1 MTASGTAP
9 PAGRERTPGDDRRYD
24 RLTLGVLAV
33 VAVAIAVIFRGYGVS
48 WDEPVQNTYGKMSLS
63 YYLTLGADQSS
74 FKYLNLF
81 WYGALFDTLA
91 AAANR
96 VLPFAEYDTRHLLNG
111 IVGLIG
117 LAGTWHLARTLG
129 GARAGFIAVLL
140 LALTPLW
147 FGNSFINP
155 KDIPFATAMTWA
167 TAFLVAMARELP
179 RWRWADVAG
188 FGVAGGAALGT
199 RIGGLI
205 IIAYLVA
212 MFAAF
217 LPLRLM
223 DRRALAPTMRELTGF
238 IPPAV
243 AAIAIALAV
252 MYLCWPWA
260 QHNPI
265 SGPLTA
271 FRSFSRF
278 PIWLEYP
285 FFGAIIESTNVP
297 PTYIPGML
305 AVMLPELTI
314 AAAIAALLFGL
325 SGLLPGRGT
334 WLGRLPYLI
343 LALVIVFPPA
353 YAAATRAVL
362 FDGIRHM
369 LFVVPPLTVAA
380 ALAIDRIWSAHPIG
394 RAAMLGFLL
403 ATTVAQ
409 AILLVR
415 SHPYQYL
422 VFNLASGGV
431 AGAAGRFELDY
442 WGVSFR
448 EAVALMQER
457 LSRADAK
464 PVAGRPW
471 RVSVCGPE
479 ATAELFFPPN
489 FVLWPRQRIV
499 EADFHITHTRYQ
511 CPLGPYLTS
520 APELAVVR
528 RFDTPLAYVYDLRE
542 HNRRPYLP
550 NPPAP

>member
-1 MTASGTAP
+1 MTASALESSAT
-9 PAGRERTPGDDRRYD
+9 DDRRYD
-24 RLTLGVLAV
+24 RLALAVLAV
-33 VAVAIAVIFRGYGVS
+33 LAIAIAVIFRGYGIS
-48 WDEPVQNTYGKMSLS
+48 WDEPVQNAYGKMSLN

-74 FKYLNLF
+74 FKYLNLY

-91 AAANR
+91 AAANKF
-96 VLPFAEYDTRHLLNG
+96 LPFAEYDTRHLLNA

-117 LAGTWHLARTLG
+117 LAGVWRLTRTLG
-129 GARAGFIAVLL
+129 GARAGFIATLL

-155 KDIPFATAMTWA
+155 KDIPFAAAMTWA
-167 TAFLVAMARELP
+167 TAFLVAMARDLP
-179 RWRWADVAG
+179 RWRWRDVVG
-188 FGVAGGAALGT
+188 FGVAAGAALGT
-199 RIGGLI
+199 RVGGLI

-217 LPLRLM
+217 VPLRLL
-223 DRRALAPTMRELTGF
+223 DRRPVSTVRRELTGF
-238 IPPAV
+238 IAPGLTAT
-243 AAIAIALAV
+243 AIAILV

-265 SGPLTA
+265 TGPLEA

-285 FFGAIIESTNVP
+285 YFGTIIESTNVP

-305 AVMLPELTI
+305 VVMLPELTI
-314 AAAIAALLFGL
+314 AGALAALLLGL
-325 SGLLPGRGT
+325 ASLLPGPGI
-334 WLGRLPYLI
+334 WLSRLPYLV
-343 LALVIVFPPA
+343 LALTIIFPPA

-369 LFVVPPLTVAA
+369 IFIVPPLTAAA
-380 ALAIDRIWSAHPIG
+380 ALAIDRIWTAHPIG
-394 RAAMLGFLL
+394 RAVMAALLL
-403 ATTVAQ
+403 ATVAAQ
-409 AILLVR
+409 TILVVR

-431 AGAAGRFELDY
+431 PGAAGRFELDY
-442 WGVSFR
+442 WGVTFR
-448 EAVALMQER
+448 EAVALMQAR
-457 LSRADAK
+457 LQEQGVK
-464 PVAGRPW
+464 PVDGRPW

-479 ATAELFFPPN
+479 ATAELFFPPS
-489 FVLWPRQRIV
+489 FALWPRQRIV

-511 CPLGPYLTS
+511 CPLGPYLIS